1 MLLLLYKIIIKLINI
16 LLLKYTHM
24 FMLALKQNTFK
35 ILQKIQKNK
44 KLRKYQNIKYNLHIL
59 E

>member
-35 ILQKIQKNK
+35 NLQKIQKK
-44 KLRKYQNIKYNLHIL
+44 KLRKYQNIEYNLHIL